1 MQKKQWE
8 LIKEFSIPEELS
20 LSITYLQRALR
31 DCVFQHQVLA
41 SKINNLPMHQRP
53 KVKQY
58 MLELERE
65 MLSIG
70 QEQEGLVRQLSER
83 VKRFQMTVQSK
94 HLVTL
99 CDDLLYGFV
108 TRQLANHHET
118 VVISTAPKHISQR
131 RNATELAQ
139 KYSLETILGSV
150 VVKKEPLKSE
160 PLDPLDLPSDEN
172 ENDGDEEDEESR
184 GNPIMTLSDATRY
197 KKQAKTTSAKMYTK
211 TSTSFQPLLKRKP
224 TVLPSQDNRHFADI
238 AGKKQSHFN
247 DAKPKGEKKQ
257 KIPDDPPPS
266 KEASSDD
273 DPEESLLLGA
283 WVPGCPGRPPKAA
296 KYLSAAK
303 LEQIRARRASV
314 PVGLKTTVA
323 TAAVVAHQQKRA
335 SKRIEAEKAKPNE
348 LVDPLESG
356 EDEEQGQQHQLE
368 AMATSAAVRR
378 GRSNLLQALKKQK
391 RGHGRPSSASL
402 AQKGPKRA
410 PGPVPGVSKLVKH
423 SSYSRSSGS
432 SPNSR
437 SSTPTWG
444 NTARQHSEDSCDRRS
459 SSTEYPP
466 LLLNDPGEAA
476 IPTLTS
482 IYEME
487 QDTFLRYFGLH
498 TPEEA
503 RALKERKRERKRRSC
518 YSTERKDFH
527 YGKLDYYEQQ
537 QQYQVVRATKRTH
550 QRPILYSPPVAVA
563 KKRKQSTLP
572 AIAGSSSNS
581 NPSTTVARH
590 QHHHHQRPQPA
601 NIFAAMDKRAC
612 FVCFKSGT
620 TDELGA
626 CTNCYNIYHLNCHTI
641 DEQSDAYRQ
650 RDNLCPVCLVSDD
663 K

>member
-1 MQKKQWE
+1 MQKQWE
-8 LIKEFSIPEELS
+8 LIKEFSLPGELS

-31 DCVFQHQVLA
+31 DCVFQ
-41 SKINNLPMHQRP
+41 HQRP

-83 VKRFQMTVQSK
+83 VKRFQMTVQSQ

-99 CDDLLYGFV
+99 SDDLLYGFV
-108 TRQLANHHET
+108 TRQLATQHET
-118 VVISTAPKHISQR
+118 AVISTAPKHISQR
-131 RNATELAQ
+131 WSATELAQ
-139 KYSLETILGSV
+139 KYSLETILGTA
-150 VVKKEPLKSE
+150 VVKKEEFKSE
-160 PLDPLDLPSDEN
+160 PLDPHEQQTDD
-172 ENDGDEEDEESR
+172 DDDADDDDDKESR
-184 GNPIMTLSDATRY
+184 WNPVMSISAAKRY
-197 KKQAKTTSAKMYTK
+197 KKQAKTVPKMYTHK
-211 TSTSFQPLLKRKP
+211 NTGYQSLLKRKP
-224 TVLPSQDNRHFADI
+224 SIPPQDKRHFEGFS
-238 AGKKQSHFN
+238 GKKQTSTAN
-247 DAKPKGEKKQ
+247 ETKQKSEKKPP
-257 KIPDDPPPS
+257 ILADPPV
-266 KEASSDD
+266 EASEDEE
-273 DPEESLLLGA
+273 DPAESVLRGT

-303 LEQIRARRASV
+303 LAQIRARRASV
-314 PVGLKTTVA
+314 PVGHKLAVA
-323 TAAVVAHQQKRA
+323 AAVVAQQKRA
-335 SKRIEAEKAKPNE
+335 SKRIEVLSEKEKPIE
-348 LVDPLESG
+348 LEPIESADDEVQQQQQLES
-356 EDEEQGQQHQLE
+356 
-368 AMATSAAVRR
+368 MATSAAVRR

-391 RGHGRPSSASL
+391 RGPGRPSLASL
-402 AQKGPKRA
+402 AQKGPKR
-410 PGPVPGVSKLVKH
+410 GPVPSVSKLVKH
-423 SSYSRSSGS
+423 SSFSASSGS

-444 NTARQHSEDSCDRRS
+444 NTTRQQSEDSCDRRS

-466 LLLNDPGEAA
+466 LLLLNDPGEPA
-476 IPTLTS
+476 IPTLSS
-482 IYEME
+482 IYEMG
-487 QDTFLRYFGLH
+487 QDAFLRYFGLH

-503 RALKERKRERKRRSC
+503 QALKERKRERKRRSC

-537 QQYQVVRATKRTH
+537 QRYVAYQAVRASRCTH

-572 AIAGSSSNS
+572 SAGSSSS
-581 NPSTTVARH
+581 SATARH

-601 NIFAAMDKRAC
+601 NIFAAMDKRTC

-626 CTNCYNIYHLNCHTI
+626 CMNCCNIYHLNCHTI
-641 DEQSDAYRQ
+641 DELSDAYRQ
-650 RDNLCPVCLVSDD
+650 RDDLCPVCLVSDD